1 MFRKIAV
8 AIPAALIGVSAYAAV
23 PEAVT
28 QSITTAQSDALT
40 IGGAVLAAIVAVWA
54 LKLARRAL

>member
-1 MFRKIAV
+1 MFRKIAL
-8 AIPAALIGVSAYAAV
+8 ASPLAFIGASAFAAV

-28 QSITTAQSDALT
+28 QSLTTGQADALT
-40 IGGAVLAAIVAVWA
+40 IAGAVLAAIVAVWA